1 MFQEMDTAAKLA
13 KVAALDPTILP
24 APLVVRMATR
34 NGALTMGLEQA
45 AGALEVGK
53 RADIIL
59 IDIRKP
65 HLTPLYNEYSHLVYA
80 VNGADVETVI
90 IDGRPVME
98 DGRLLTIDEKEVMTR
113 VNKIASQ
120 LRGSFS

>member
-1 MFQEMDTAAKLA
+1 M
-13 KVAALDPTILP
+13 
-24 APLVVRMATR
+24 
-34 NGALTMGLEQA
+34 
-45 AGALEVGK
+45 
-53 RADIIL
+53 
-59 IDIRKP
+59 
-65 HLTPLYNEYSHLVYA
+65 TPLYNEYSHLVYA